1 METRQFVQQLNYPTR
16 KVDGNFI
23 LNNKV
28 ETVLKYIEER
38 QTIVDESE
46 IKRKEIIA
54 QNEEVTANLLAHVLD
69 EVGIDQWRVFKK
81 RKRGRGWTATTVRG
95 DMYNHWKKVFEDVKT
110 YVPMRMPKVVDFG
123 SSNAQYDLTYNNV
136 NLTLRFHKS
145 HTLEDIFE
153 QAKVAIKRYED
164 SVAKENKLLVAS
176 KEFLDKRNEDY
187 SELITGKDIIE
198 LADELAREEYR
209 EGVFEGSET
218 ITVQHSDGDDC
229 TWSIG
234 ERRCVCSNNRYYLEV
249 EGDIL
254 SGYYCYGV
262 WY

>member
-1 METRQFVQQLNYPTR
+1 METKQFVQQLNYPTR
-16 KVDGNFI
+16 KIDGNFI
-23 LNNKV
+23 LNNSV
-28 ETVLKYIEER
+28 ETVLSYIEER
-38 QTIVDESE
+38 QTVVDESE

-110 YVPMRMPKVVDFG
+110 YVPMRMPKVADFG
-123 SSNAQYDLTYNNV
+123 SSNAQYDLTYSNV
-136 NLTLRFHKS
+136 NLTLRFHKP

-153 QAKVAIKRYED
+153 QAKVVIKRYED

-209 EGVFEGSET
+209 ESVFEGGET

-229 TWSIG
+229 EWDG
-234 ERRCVCSNNRYYLEV
+234 GHRCECSNNRYYLEI
-249 EGDIL
+249 EGDLIN
-254 SGYYCYGV
+254 GYYSWGQWC
-262 WY
+262 